1 MTKTFSYL
9 LLLFCFTLNI
19 KAQTIPTF
27 GQEIPVNFIG
37 VTTDA
42 MEPHLSPDG
51 NALFFNSLND
61 GITTSLF
68 YGGKINDSTFQLV
81 GAVPIVNQT
90 TTPRLDAVASLDTAN
105 NFYWVS
111 TRNYPFD
118 FDNLHRIRFLQS
130 GYTNFGRVH
139 GNFYIYSPG
148 WLIMDAAISHYG
160 EQLIYCNAYFN
171 NCTGVPCKAALGIA
185 DKINDSTFNK
195 TANSGAIMAALNDTA
210 NYIVYAPQL
219 TGDGL
224 ELYFTRL
231 AHANTNTEICVATRN
246 NVSDPFGTP
255 TVLISSP
262 GNLPE
267 AATISTDKS
276 KIYYH
281 KKEGGIFKLF
291 LRYRTLATSLS
302 EKKELDAKF
311 YPNPAYE
318 KIVIEYNSNERFQI
332 RICNVLGEI
341 VILEKDCLQRKELA
355 VDKLKAG
362 TYFVEIESG
371 QKRTMQK
378 LIKQ

>member
-1 MTKTFSYL
+1 MLKKTTFIL
-9 LLLFCFTLNI
+9 LLTSSTLFL
-19 KAQTIPTF
+19 KAQTTPTF
-27 GQEIPVNFIG
+27 GPEIPVNFIG
-37 VTTDA
+37 VSTDA

-81 GAVPIVNQT
+81 GAVPIVNQAV
-90 TTPRLDAVASLDTAN
+90 TPRLDAVASLDTAN

-111 TRNYPFD
+111 TRNYPVE

-139 GNFYIYSPG
+139 GDFYIYSPG

-185 DKINDSTFNK
+185 NKVNDSTFIK
-195 TANSGAIMAALNDTA
+195 TTNSGMIMAAVNDTA

-219 TGDGL
+219 TEDGL

-231 AHANTNTEICVATRN
+231 AHASTNTEICVATRS
-246 NVSDPFGTP
+246 NVSDPFGAP
-255 TVLISSP
+255 SVLISSP

-267 AATISTDKS
+267 AATVSADKT

-291 LRYRTLATSLS
+291 LRYRTLATSIND
-302 EKKELDAKF
+302 KEIAF
-311 YPNPAYE
+311 ATIYPNPAQD
-318 KIVIEYNSNERFQI
+318 KITIEPNYNEAFNVTI
-332 RICNVLGEI
+332 RNVLGE
-341 VILEKDCLQRKELA
+341 VII
-355 VDKLKAG
+355 LKSSCFQHTVITIEDLTTG
-362 TYFVEIESG
+362 TYFVEIKSG
-371 QKRTMQK
+371 KKHLIQK
-378 LIKQ
+378 LIKL

>member
-1 MTKTFSYL
+1 MINKLCSF
-9 LLLFCFTLNI
+9 LLLFCFTLNF
-19 KAQTIPTF
+19 KAQTTPAF
-27 GQEIPVNFIG
+27 GPEIPVNFIG

-81 GAVPIVNQT
+81 GAVPIVNQA

-118 FDNLHRIRFLQS
+118 FDNLHRIRFLPS

-160 EQLIYCNAYFN
+160 EQLIFCNAYFN

-219 TGDGL
+219 TEDGL

-231 AHANTNTEICVATRN
+231 AHASTNTEICVATRN

-267 AATISTDKS
+267 AATVSTDKS

-291 LRYRTLATSLS
+291 LRYRTLATSVS
-302 EKKELDAKF
+302 EQKELAAKF
-311 YPNPAYE
+311 YPNPAHE
-318 KIVIEYNSNERFQI
+318 KIVIEYNCSERFHI
-332 RICNVLGEI
+332 SISNVLGEI
-341 VILEKDCLQRKELA
+341 VLLEKDCLQRKELA
-355 VDKLKAG
+355 IDKLKTG